1 MPLSPTS
8 NRGFWYETARFLPDA
23 LVLCLA
29 SLASGG
35 LGALLA
41 IRLLYGSDAP
51 TFWHLLRLVFSHA
64 VGR

>member
-1 MPLSPTS
+1 MQNPPS
-8 NRGFWYETARFLPDA
+8 RGLWYDTASVLPGA

-35 LGALLA
+35 LGALFA
-41 IRLLYGSDAP
+41 IRCLYTKPAP
-51 TFWHLLRLVFSHA
+51 TFWELLRLIFAHT

>member
-8 NRGFWYETARFLPDA
+8 NRGFWDETARFLPGA

-29 SLASGG
+29 SLTSGG
-35 LGALLA
+35 LGALIA
-41 IRLLYGSDAP
+41 FRLVYGPGAP
-51 TFWHLLRLVFSHA
+51 TLWQLLRLVFSHA